1 MLGRIEIED
10 STVPATSAAVA
21 ATEGVGATAASIADA
36 SKPFTDPNLRNL
48 VAEVSVSEPKIY
60 GEGNSPRIV
69 AVDCGMKHNMV
80 RILTGMG
87 AQVKVVPWD
96 WDLKAELDG
105 GEMDGLFISNGPGDP
120 SILT

>member
-10 STVPATSAAVA
+10 AIDAPNSAVVA
-21 ATEGVGATAASIADA
+21 ATEGVGATEASIADS

-48 VAEVSVSEPKIY
+48 VAEVSVKEPKIY

-80 RILTGMG
+80 HILTGMG

-96 WDLKAELDG
+96 WDLKAELDS

-120 SILT
+120 AILT